1 MKIKIKDNQTVSKL
15 NEDNNVQQG
24 AQEAQTNSTF
34 NAFEADAEYQ
44 YIIQRKKEA
53 LPVNIV
59 LPQKF
64 DLPVKLPTPPEDISN
79 IMSSYQNN
87 KARKTKNIGGV
98 MQDPI
103 QTYNHADACC
113 RDAFG
118 NFFGQAIKLQD
129 NEKQQ
134 KLSKSYIHKSNESYN
149 YDEFP
154 VLNESATTTG
164 IKIGTG
170 IGSILGDVVA
180 GTVGATAGLAAT
192 VGVQVA
198 ALGGAAYMLGYWGE
212 EMFGNIESGGISN
225 DKVAAHL
232 NAKSQNMIKP
242 TPSEPQKYTDIVEA
256 IGVYVKDIMEACSDV
271 AGVVNPEGAAKLDET
286 AKFISGFMNTISKKA
301 NDFIETHSKEIEDQ
315 KKLAQEK
322 RENDLEKRAN
332 RSDKVSE
339 FIKTSQNAW
348 AEQAKGDEGLKELVL
363 LQKIQGAY
371 ESAVK
376 SNNNKAIDLKNALD
390 ENGWKGLKDK
400 YNELY
405 PSKHVN
411 ASATIN
417 VNGERLNEEEGD
429 TEAAELTNIK
439 NEEHTAKA
447 KTIIDAEKVYK
458 SLLQEFELKFK
469 EAFPKNI
476 DGKKLPKYEE
486 TKEQMKALIDAAD
499 KSINSKI
506 EQITKVQ
513 SGETSATGGL
523 GQAAK
528 TFLLGHPLE
537 SNNLREVW
545 SRHLGDLNMRMTNRL
560 QQMTDTNNKT
570 RTLGWTIQVC
580 RTVVPEI
587 LARMLTYRYIYAML
601 SNQGFF
607 NYDTKTMEEDK
618 KAFQNDKDVYI
629 NLPKSKLIWILNN
642 QCLDYTSNNQ
652 QILTADPTNGGWTL
666 SSSNNMSY
674 AFFLVSKLYGSE
686 GNIST
691 CAKLG
696 QFLSDI
702 KSYVDEKDQVNQFL
716 GTIMNALPNSSKN
729 LLNDSDPAK
738 FEQLANLFKMSDDIR
753 NIKGEIFATY
763 QALTS
768 QKVPQDHDKLV
779 NIAKTLDLISKNP
792 HNIYTAYIKNRGAID
807 ELIKKSTSGELDDKT
822 KEEIKTKIS
831 EFFGD
836 NIDESIVKEKNY
848 NDVTQESIQKLL
860 PGNQANDYYSSI
872 LYMYP
877 LQGLRI
883 WDDEGNFMSHLSA
896 DGVKQVCKVV
906 KDLLSLEF
914 SGLLAYGLDEANKDE
929 EENKLNTSISDIR
942 DICDVYIKTL
952 QTIESIKPIK
962 EKVGTQNPAIME
974 FEKELTTAKENV
986 FKQFIS
992 QYTTINKKTDAIYA
1006 FKDIFNDK
1014 SFKEF
1019 ISDIKLFKESDDN
1032 VIDGIKGALKDFPV
1046 ESIKNGTEKNAQKFG
1061 DIDDDKV
1068 QNAMFNNVAATINSV
1083 KNNESYQKLNEY
1095 MSKIDQMYNK
1105 VIPSNVK
1112 TA

>member
-1 MKIKIKDNQTVSKL
+1 
-15 NEDNNVQQG
+15 
-24 AQEAQTNSTF
+24 
-34 NAFEADAEYQ
+34 
-44 YIIQRKKEA
+44 
-53 LPVNIV
+53 
-59 LPQKF
+59 
-64 DLPVKLPTPPEDISN
+64 
-79 IMSSYQNN
+79 
-87 KARKTKNIGGV
+87 
-98 MQDPI
+98 
-103 QTYNHADACC
+103 
-113 RDAFG
+113 
-118 NFFGQAIKLQD
+118 
-129 NEKQQ
+129 
-134 KLSKSYIHKSNESYN
+134 
-149 YDEFP
+149 
-154 VLNESATTTG
+154 
-164 IKIGTG
+164 
-170 IGSILGDVVA
+170 
-180 GTVGATAGLAAT
+180 
-192 VGVQVA
+192 
-198 ALGGAAYMLGYWGE
+198 
-212 EMFGNIESGGISN
+212 
-225 DKVAAHL
+225 
-232 NAKSQNMIKP
+232 
-242 TPSEPQKYTDIVEA
+242 
-256 IGVYVKDIMEACSDV
+256 MEACSDV

-286 AKFISGFMNTISKKA
+286 AKFISGFINTISKKA

-348 AEQAKGDEGLKELVL
+348 AEQAKGDEGLKEFVL

-376 SNNNKAIDLKNALD
+376 SSNNKAIDLKNALD

-405 PSKHVN
+405 PSKSVN

-417 VNGERLNEEEGD
+417 VNGEKLNEEEGD
-429 TEAAELTNIK
+429 TEATELTDIK
-439 NEEHTAKA
+439 NEEHTAKP

-458 SLLQEFELKFK
+458 ALLQDFEVKFK

-674 AFFLVSKLYGSE
+674 AFFLVSKLYGSK

-738 FEQLANLFKMSDDIR
+738 FEQLANLFKMSDDIK
-753 NIKGEIFATY
+753 NLKGEISETY
-763 QALTS
+763 QLLKGYVA
-768 QKVPQDHDKLV
+768 KIPQDHDKLV
-779 NIAKTLDLISKNP
+779 NIAKTLDLVSKNP
-792 HNIYTAYIKNRGAID
+792 RNIYKAYTENQGVID
-807 ELIKKSTSGELDDKT
+807 DLIKKSTSGELDDKT

-877 LQGLRI
+877 LQGLCI

-906 KDLLSLEF
+906 KDLLPLEF

-929 EENKLNTSISDIR
+929 EKENKLNASISDIR

>member
-986 FKQFIS
+986 FKQLIS